1 MTVELDESINKINS
15 LAIDNFIDNYLKSTD
30 YHFYYGHGIKEHLK
44 YVIISNWKDFVI
56 LLNNKKG
63 PIKVGI
69 HSSIGNIHTQVL
81 SDYFKLII
89 SENIAE
95 ITPIFEKNL
104 SMIIIT
110 SSYRI

>member
-69 HSSIGNIHTQVL
+69 HSSIGNIHTQGL

-89 SENIAE
+89 SENMAE